1 MLAHPTLDHLHAL
14 GLYGLAKGF
23 KELEHRP
30 EARGLD
36 HAEWLGL
43 LLEYELT
50 LRCSATIWMR
60 KQRQSGWPFWRSRRG
75 DDCRGATITQALF
88 CREMI

>member
-1 MLAHPTLDHLHAL
+1 MIKMTPTETRILEALLRNEFLAFIQKAFTTL
-14 GLYGLAKGF
+14 
-23 KELEHRP
+23 
-30 EARGLD
+30 
-36 HAEWLGL
+36 
-43 LLEYELT
+43 
-50 LRCSATIWMR
+50 CSATIWMR